1 MIHSPLPIGI
11 NIKIVLKEACI
22 EVTWVSRL
30 YTNAFLAVVHDGQN
44 CFKGGKIFLRLF
56 HRGKKINLFH
66 QYQNN
71 LIWVTPFELKLFEE
85 SLYS

>member
-1 MIHSPLPIGI
+1 MIHSLSIGI

-44 CFKGGKIFLRLF
+44 GFKGGKMVFLRLF
-56 HRGKKINLFH
+56 HRVKKINLLH

-71 LIWVTPFELKLFEE
+71 LISVTPFE
-85 SLYS
+85 